1 MGCNCKN
8 KTSNST
14 VAKAAS
20 LTIGTPKAA
29 SGAVCQEKYDEL
41 AQLDKKVVSLYKR
54 FKWSQMGYKYA
65 EMQKVIRGWI
75 VNLKTECPDEDEL
88 NSFKD
93 YINKEYSR
101 YF

>member
-1 MGCNCKN
+1 MGCNCN
-8 KTSNST
+8 KKVNST
-14 VAKAAS
+14 VAKAAPAS
-20 LTIGTPKAA
+20 VSTPKVGNGAA
-29 SGAVCQEKYDEL
+29 CQEKYDEL
-41 AQLDKKVVSLYKR
+41 AQLDKKVISLYKR

-88 NSFKD
+88 KSFKD